1 MLTPLPSSLLP
12 SSQGGGGQHG
22 VRQRALRSLERY
34 FYLILFNYYLHE
46 QVGPGVRR
54 LTPPSPGAPAAL
66 PTTVNDMGSMGTP
79 MGLGRRVGTCVLV
92 LEEGGCGGDKER
104 PR

>member
-1 MLTPLPSSLLP
+1 MRPDSPARLYLSTP
-12 SSQGGGGQHG
+12 SSQGSSSQHS

-46 QVGPGVRR
+46 QVGPGGEW
-54 LTPPSPGAPAAL
+54 THAPSLGAL
-66 PTTVNDMGSMGTP
+66 PVSP
-79 MGLGRRVGTCVLV
+79 
-92 LEEGGCGGDKER
+92 